1 MREAVID
8 FRLVERTGAEDLL
21 RVQELAQEI
30 WREHYTPI
38 IGREQV
44 EYMLSR
50 FQSAEAVA
58 EQLDDGYVYYLML
71 NRGEPAGYL
80 AYVRD
85 PDGESLKLSKLYVR
99 RPERGKGLGRAGLEL
114 VQDHCLRLGLDRI
127 RLTVNKNN
135 SDSIAWYRRMGF
147 EYAGVQVADIGRG
160 FVMDDY
166 VLSKELAAGEAS
178 PQGGSS

>member
-1 MREAVID
+1 MID
-8 FRLVERTGAEDLL
+8 FRLVERTSPKDLQ
-21 RVQELAQEI
+21 RVQELAEEI
-30 WREHYTPI
+30 WREHYIPI

-50 FQSAEAVA
+50 FQSAEAIA
-58 EQLDDGYVYYLML
+58 EQIGQGYVYYLML
-71 NRGEPAGYL
+71 ARGEPAGYL

-85 PDGESLKLSKLYVR
+85 PDGVSLQLSKIYVR
-99 RPERGKGLGRAGLEL
+99 PGERGSGLGKAGLRL

-147 EYAGVQVADIGRG
+147 EYAGAQVADIGGG

-166 VLSKELAAGEAS
+166 VLHKKV
-178 PQGGSS
+178 GSDKTG

>member
-1 MREAVID
+1 MID
-8 FRLVERTGAEDLL
+8 FRLVERTSPDDLQ
-21 RVQELAQEI
+21 RVQELAEEI
-30 WREHYTPI
+30 WREHYIPI

-50 FQSAEAVA
+50 FQSVQAIA
-58 EQLDDGYVYYLML
+58 EQIGQGYVYYLML
-71 NRGEPAGYL
+71 ARGEPAGYL

-85 PDGESLKLSKLYVR
+85 PDGESLQLSKIYVR
-99 RPERGKGLGRAGLEL
+99 PGERGSGLGKAGLQL
-114 VQDHCLRLGLDRI
+114 VRDHCLRLGLDRI

-147 EYAGVQVADIGRG
+147 EYAGAQVADIGGG

-166 VLSKELAAGEAS
+166 VLHKKV
-178 PQGGSS
+178 GSDKTG

>member
-1 MREAVID
+1 MID
-8 FRLVERTGAEDLL
+8 FRLVERTSPEDLQ
-21 RVQELAQEI
+21 RVQELAEEI

-50 FQSAEAVA
+50 FQSASAVA
-58 EQLDDGYVYYLML
+58 EQIGEGYVYYLML
-71 NRGEPAGYL
+71 ARGEPAGYL

-85 PDGESLKLSKLYVR
+85 PDGVSLQLSKIYVR
-99 RPERGKGLGRAGLEL
+99 QEQRGSGLGRAGLEL
-114 VQDHCLRLGLDRI
+114 VQDHCLQLGLDRI

-147 EYAGVQVADIGRG
+147 EYAGAQVADIGGG

-166 VLSKELAAGEAS
+166 VLHKTLAAGDTSRRSGAI
-178 PQGGSS
+178 

>member
-1 MREAVID
+1 VID
-8 FRLVERTGAEDLL
+8 FRLVERTSPKDLQ
-21 RVQELAQEI
+21 RVQELAEEI
-30 WREHYTPI
+30 WREHYIPI

-50 FQSAEAVA
+50 FQSAEAIA
-58 EQLDDGYVYYLML
+58 EQIGQGYVYYLML
-71 NRGEPAGYL
+71 ARGEPAGYL

-85 PDGESLKLSKLYVR
+85 PDGVSLQLSKIYVR
-99 RPERGKGLGRAGLEL
+99 PGERGSGLGKAGLRL

-147 EYAGVQVADIGRG
+147 EYAGAQVADIGGG

-166 VLSKELAAGEAS
+166 VLHKKV
-178 PQGGSS
+178 GSDKTG

>member
-1 MREAVID
+1 MID
-8 FRLVERTGAEDLL
+8 FRLVERTSPKDLQ
-21 RVQELAQEI
+21 RVQELAEEI
-30 WREHYTPI
+30 WREHYIPI
-38 IGREQV
+38 IGLEQV

-50 FQSAEAVA
+50 FQSAEAIA
-58 EQLDDGYVYYLML
+58 EQIGQGYVYYLML
-71 NRGEPAGYL
+71 ARGEPAGYL

-85 PDGESLKLSKLYVR
+85 PDGVSLQLSKIYVR
-99 RPERGKGLGRAGLEL
+99 PGERGSGLGKAGLRL

-147 EYAGVQVADIGRG
+147 EYAGAQVADIGGG

-166 VLSKELAAGEAS
+166 VLHKKV
-178 PQGGSS
+178 GSDKTG